1 MDECLWPEDSTEQK
15 SVPPTFLL
23 AVNGLQTKKGK
34 QRRKEAATKHLL
46 HRISKTT
53 ASPRDANNL
62 ATGLTLK
69 LCVQNSLTQSRTLNM
84 S

>member
-15 SVPPTFLL
+15 SGPPTFYSLSM
-23 AVNGLQTKKGK
+23 GFKQKKGK
-34 QRRKEAATKHLL
+34 PRRKEAATKHLL